1 MTPTRIIILGAKGM
15 GMDIADTI
23 ACLAVQGQAV
33 AVHGFLDDDPAAQGG
48 KVGPHP
54 VLGTL
59 ADAARFPDCVFVNG
73 IGTARSRHLKPELI
87 AKTGVPE
94 DRWMTVVH
102 PRAFVSPSAKVGRGT
117 VLLANVSVC
126 ADAVLGDHVMVLPNS
141 VISHDTVVED
151 YGTIAS
157 GVCISGRCLIRRG
170 AYLGSNSSIRENTV
184 VGEGALV
191 AMAAVVTR
199 DVAPGI
205 TVLGSPARPLEAS
218 A

>member
-1 MTPTRIIILGAKGM
+1 MTPARIIILGARGM

-23 ACLAVQGQAV
+23 SCLAAEGKPL
-33 AVHGFLDDDPAAQGG
+33 AVHGFLDDDTSTHGS
-48 KVGPHP
+48 KVGDHP
-54 VLGTL
+54 VLGGL
-59 ADAARFPDCVFVNG
+59 ADAARFPDCLFVNG
-73 IGTARSRHLKPELI
+73 IGTSGSRHLKPTLI
-87 AKTGVPE
+87 TKTGVPD
-94 DRWMTVVH
+94 DRWLTVVH

-151 YGTIAS
+151 YSTIAS
-157 GVCISGRCLIRRG
+157 GVCVSGRCIVRRG

-184 VGEGALV
+184 IGAGALV

-199 DVAPGI
+199 DVSPGI
-205 TVLGSPARPLEAS
+205 TVLGSPARPFEAS